1 MGATILGIGSAIG
14 FASGSTAS
22 SAESETAPINLL
34 TTVDFLQDEGESE
47 AENICLQQNSP
58 NLLINPSFEG
68 QYTTYVPDTP
78 IDDCPAGVCT
88 TAQIPAGWTPFWRS
102 HDDNDDPWIIRQ
114 PEYKPACIGTTPCP
128 FPNRLRDGQEALQ
141 YFTFFSTHEGGA
153 MQRITVT
160 QGADYC
166 FSGWGHSWSAD
177 DSDDAISGPVEG
189 ELYQKIGIDP
199 TGGTDW
205 TSTNIVWSDAD
216 NHPWGRIQYDEY
228 GLFTVETTAESDHIT
243 VFVYSQPRF
252 AMKHNDVYWDDTY
265 LAQMTSVYT
274 TSITATNDIIALTDI
289 TETVQISQSVDFS
302 ITGTGPLEGYTWTAT
317 ITDPVGL
324 TNTLPL
330 TPTFNRSSGG
340 LTETLV
346 ISVDTTGLITGSYAA
361 DVLITT
367 DPITGDTPIRVPIR
381 VYIVEEVSRVYL
393 PLTIK

>member
-1 MGATILGIGSAIG
+1 MGATLLGIGSAVF
-14 FASGSTAS
+14 FANGGAV
-22 SAESETAPINLL
+22 SAGTPAQADSDVTTQFDISE
-34 TTVDFLQDEGESE
+34 DEP
-47 AENICLQQNSP
+47 ANICLEQNSP

-68 QYTTYVPDTP
+68 QYTSYVPETP

-88 TAQIPAGWTPFWRS
+88 TAQIPEGWTPYWLS

-153 MQRITVT
+153 MQQITVT
-160 QGADYC
+160 QGAEYC

-205 TSTNIVWSDAD
+205 TSTDIVWSDAD

-228 GLFTVETTAESDHIT
+228 GLFTVSTTAEAGHIT

-274 TSITATNDIIALTDI
+274 TSITATNDIIVLTNI
-289 TETVQISQSVDFS
+289 TETVQISQSVEFS
-302 ITGTGPLEGYTWTAT
+302 ITGTGPLEGYTRTAT
-317 ITDPVGL
+317 ITDSAGI
-324 TNTLPL
+324 TDTLPF
-330 TPTFNRSSGG
+330 TPTLNQNSGG
-340 LTETLV
+340 LTDTLV
-346 ISVDTTGLITGSYAA
+346 ISVDTTGLVTGTYAA
-361 DVLITT
+361 DVVITT
-367 DPITGDTPIRVPIR
+367 EPETSNTPIRIPVK
-381 VYIVEEVSRVYL
+381 VTIVDEISRVYL
-393 PLTIK
+393 PVILIE